1 MIRFNNDYN
10 RNAHPEILKA
20 LQDTAA
26 EAYGGYGIDEWCDA
40 AKEAIHEY
48 LDCPEAAIHFL
59 VGGTQANYLAIEA
72 MLDRPY
78 YSVIAADSGHICVH
92 ESGAIEH
99 TGHKIHQ
106 LKAEAGKITAS
117 QIEEEARYYADNA
130 LVEHITHPRAV
141 YISQPTEFG
150 TCYSLEELKAI
161 SDVCDRYDMY
171 LYIDGARLGYGL
183 AASDATLADVAELS
197 DMFYIGGT
205 KCGFL
210 MGEALV
216 ITNPALDFGIRNFMK
231 LNGALLAKGWL
242 LGLQYHVM
250 FKDGLYFEITEKAVR
265 LAMRIKDAFN
275 AAGIK
280 CFLDS
285 PTNQQFFLMTKEQ
298 QEKLAEEFV
307 FEYIDPFND
316 EYDIIRFCTSWSTT
330 EEEVEKLCE
339 AVHMGI

>member
-117 QIEEEARYYADNA
+117 QIE
-130 LVEHITHPRAV
+130 
-141 YISQPTEFG
+141 
-150 TCYSLEELKAI
+150 
-161 SDVCDRYDMY
+161 
-171 LYIDGARLGYGL
+171 
-183 AASDATLADVAELS
+183 
-197 DMFYIGGT
+197 
-205 KCGFL
+205 
-210 MGEALV
+210 
-216 ITNPALDFGIRNFMK
+216 
-231 LNGALLAKGWL
+231 
-242 LGLQYHVM
+242 
-250 FKDGLYFEITEKAVR
+250 
-265 LAMRIKDAFN
+265 
-275 AAGIK
+275 
-280 CFLDS
+280 
-285 PTNQQFFLMTKEQ
+285 
-298 QEKLAEEFV
+298 
-307 FEYIDPFND
+307 
-316 EYDIIRFCTSWSTT
+316 
-330 EEEVEKLCE
+330 
-339 AVHMGI
+339 